1 MSSLS
6 SGSLAS
12 SSAGGGAAAAD
23 KAAKAA
29 KAAAEV
35 LAAAD
40 SGAKNAV
47 LHSFADGLL
56 QKQKDIV
63 TANKKDIAAAK
74 GLAAALKD
82 RLLLDAARLRQMAE
96 GVVAVAALPDPV
108 GEMTDFC
115 VRPSGIQ
122 VGKIR
127 APLGVI
133 LAIYESRP
141 NVTADIA
148 ALALK
153 SGNAVLLRGGRE
165 AARTNAAIAACLAA
179 ALAKNKMPPAAA
191 QLIPAANRDWID
203 DFLRSSHID
212 LVVPRGGRGLIER
225 VAQNARM
232 PVLKHLDGNCH
243 VYVDEAADIA
253 MARKIII
260 NAKTR
265 RFGVCSAAESV
276 LIHQK
281 ISRRIV
287 APLVADLQARDVE
300 VRGCP
305 KTRRLA
311 SGVVAA
317 NESDWGM
324 EYLAP
329 IVSMKIVADTD
340 AAIAHINRHGSGH
353 TDAVITDSVEVWG
366 RFLRRVDSSSVMLNA
381 STAFADGGEYGLGAE
396 VGISTDKFHAR
407 GPVGLHGLTCQKYA
421 VLGAP
426 GGSVRS

>member
-47 LHSFADGLL
+47 LHSFANGLL

-63 TANKKDIAAAK
+63 AANKKDIAAAK

-179 ALAKNKMPPAAA
+179 ALAKNKMPAAAA

-203 DFLRSSHID
+203 DFLRSPHID

-317 NESDWGM
+317 SESDWGM